1 MLKEPKQVPKEPKV
15 DTFQKYTQCFAY
27 GVSWINM
34 DIPKESTSFPSINS
48 LLLRTC
54 LDLNT
59 SLLQSHCLIDF
70 LNLFVKFVLSIAFY
84 LLLRASYCFSI
95 LNAQKGI
102 NGGVLRT
109 IPWQRLWYQVR
120 NCQRKKGE
128 ERSPARNKEKLYS
141 CPSAMGPVRAIS

>member
-34 DIPKESTSFPSINS
+34 DILKGSTFPSINS
-48 LLLRTC
+48 FLLRTC

-70 LNLFVKFVLSIAFY
+70 LNLSVKFVLSIAFY

-95 LNAQKGI
+95 LNA
-102 NGGVLRT
+102 
-109 IPWQRLWYQVR
+109 
-120 NCQRKKGE
+120 
-128 ERSPARNKEKLYS
+128 
-141 CPSAMGPVRAIS
+141 